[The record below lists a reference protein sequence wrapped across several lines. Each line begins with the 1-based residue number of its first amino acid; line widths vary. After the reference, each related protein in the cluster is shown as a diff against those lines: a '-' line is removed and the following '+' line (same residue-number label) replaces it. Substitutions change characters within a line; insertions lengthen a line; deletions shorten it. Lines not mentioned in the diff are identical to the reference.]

1 MDTMD
6 GFPYL
11 GYISSV
17 RHPPLI
23 TTYTYVEEGGRMDR

>member
-23 TTYTYVEEGGRMDR
+23 TTYVEEGGRMDR